1 MCLYAEFKA
10 MMLLFENEE
19 TILDFKKWMMIFYLK
34 VLILHFVRSE
44 RERNFNLY
52 VVLNSSIKY
61 VFGLNHYNYARWLSL
76 HADDLLKLEYTYSY
90 ISKEFCG
97 GNFCHK

>member
-1 MCLYAEFKA
+1 MTAGSGLPRLLNCSKLLITGVRNIALNVPNTTSACYWIQVCLYAEFKA

-44 RERNFNLY
+44 RERERERETL
-52 VVLNSSIKY
+52 ICM
-61 VFGLNHYNYARWLSL
+61 LS
-76 HADDLLKLEYTYSY
+76 
-90 ISKEFCG
+90 
-97 GNFCHK
+97 